1 MLDDPWTDLGSV
13 AGLNYRRVLACF
25 VWSGTHC
32 QVGRS
37 PLSLGKL
44 SPAAAAT
51 TCVGWLKETGMAAGA
66 SLRKDSYQASWGC
79 LPERWSRISEAP
91 NLCLAWLGMNQCSA
105 ALLTNAT

>member
-51 TCVGWLKETGMAAGA
+51 TCVGGWLKETGMEAGA
-66 SLRKDSYQASWGC
+66 SLSGRIHTKLPGGVC
-79 LPERWSRISEAP
+79 LRDGAESLEHQTS
-91 NLCLAWLGMNQCSA
+91 AWLG
-105 ALLTNAT
+105 